1 MYERSTLT
9 SKCVSFDDRN
19 FHHMEISM
27 EMFWGNA
34 NEKRHEQ
41 VGEGHFDSDSGSE
54 SGSHI
59 GWWWRWVRGRA
70 SSSTGADVM
79 GKP

>member
-1 MYERSTLT
+1 MT
-9 SKCVSFDDRN
+9 
-19 FHHMEISM
+19 EIST
-27 EMFWGNA
+27 WKCLGKIQ

>member
-1 MYERSTLT
+1 
-9 SKCVSFDDRN
+9 
-19 FHHMEISM
+19 MEIFM
-27 EMFWGNA
+27 EMLGKIH

-41 VGEGHFDSDSGSE
+41 VGEGHFKRQRQRERQPYRRG
-54 SGSHI
+54 GG
-59 GWWWRWVRGRA
+59 GWWWRWVRVRA